1 MRDEKK
7 SALAMS
13 VSNFSL
19 EITTTLLFNNITS
32 AGFESENVTV
42 SDIIDEPNIYEV
54 IAISIVVGILAIF
67 TMAGNLLV
75 IIAFKIDKQLQTISN
90 CFLLSLAVADFTI
103 GLVSM
108 PLYTLYLLMGY
119 WPLGTLLC
127 DLWLSLDYTMSNA
140 SVANLLIICFDRYLS
155 VTRPLTYRANRT
167 PRKVGI
173 MIGCAWLVSALLWT
187 PWIFAWPH
195 IEGERT
201 VPNTECYIQF
211 LTTNAIITIATALAA
226 FYIPVSIMT
235 ILYYQIYRETE
246 KRQKRMPM
254 LQASAKFVS
263 KRKSR
268 FPSSNSCDFRSSSYF
283 RSDDITQDADDEIE
297 EVDNRT
303 GDNSSLFNR
312 CCCCCSRMIDRD
324 YEQTE
329 ESSTSD
335 SPTSPNS
342 TPSNS
347 HHFVSSQRSANK
359 YRGMTTQKSSR
370 NGIRNS
376 VSVSFPLQSVNS
388 ENHCKD
394 EELEG
399 VHDSAS
405 ETRLHEPLLHDDYTY
420 TILIDF
426 HKRDNT
432 SNTELKPSVT
442 MYTDLAVSDDNH
454 SDNRSESINPNTDN
468 HSKRMKRPQKT
479 MSLYSASDNEI
490 EEKPKS
496 VSKQSARTISE
507 CSVPLRVGTPALG
520 RRAKSLD
527 AAKTAS
533 EAHLAYKVVNKME
546 SQRVRRK
553 RQERRQDRKAAKTL
567 SAILLAFIITWTPYN
582 IFAVVSTFCLTCIHP
597 TLYAFGYWLCYI
609 NSTINPMC
617 YALCNAN
624 FRKTFWKLLRCR
636 CQKVNYGLSLRKY
649 TR

>member
-1 MRDEKK
+1 MSITNVTVEKTT
-7 SALAMS
+7 AL
-13 VSNFSL
+13 F
-19 EITTTLLFNNITS
+19 FNNIT
-32 AGFESENVTV
+32 AAVFELENVTV
-42 SDIIDEPNIYEV
+42 RDTLDDPNIYEV
-54 IAISIVVGILAIF
+54 IAISIVVGILATF

-167 PRKVGI
+167 PRKVGV
-173 MIGCAWLVSALLWT
+173 MIGCAWLVSVLLWT

-195 IEGERT
+195 IEGKRT
-201 VPNTECYIQF
+201 VPDTECYIQF
-211 LTTNAIITIATALAA
+211 LTTNAVITIATALAA

-254 LQASAKFVS
+254 LQASTKFVS

-268 FPSSNSCDFRSSSYF
+268 NSSCNSGEFRSSTYC
-283 RSDDITQDADDEIE
+283 RGEDITPDADDEMD
-297 EVDNRT
+297 EVENRQSE
-303 GDNSSLFNR
+303 NSSLFNR

-329 ESSTSD
+329 DSSTSD

-342 TPSNS
+342 TPSNL
-347 HHFVSSQRSANK
+347 HHFVSQRSASK
-359 YRGMTTQKSSR
+359 YRAMTNRKSPR
-370 NGIRNS
+370 NGMPNS
-376 VSVSFPLQSVNS
+376 VSVSFPLQSFSS
-388 ENHCKD
+388 ENNGKD
-394 EELEG
+394 EEIGG

-405 ETRLHEPLLHDDYTY
+405 ETRIHEPLLNDDYTY

-426 HKRDNT
+426 HKRNAKN
-432 SNTELKPSVT
+432 SEMKPSVT
-442 MYTDLAVSDDNH
+442 MYTDLTASDDNH
-454 SDNRSESINPNTDN
+454 SDNRSESINPTLEN
-468 HSKRMKRPQKT
+468 HSIRTKRTRKT

-490 EEKPKS
+490 EEIPKS
-496 VSKQSARTISE
+496 VSKSSTRTISDT
-507 CSVPLRVGTPALG
+507 SVPLRIGTPALG

-546 SQRVRRK
+546 CQRVRRK

-597 TLYAFGYWLCYI
+597 TLYAFG
-609 NSTINPMC
+609 
-617 YALCNAN
+617 
-624 FRKTFWKLLRCR
+624 K
-636 CQKVNYGLSLRKY
+636 
-649 TR
+649 

>member
-1 MRDEKK
+1 
-7 SALAMS
+7 MS
-13 VSNFSL
+13 VTNASV
-19 EITTTLLFNNITS
+19 EITTAKWFDNVTSTLN
-32 AGFESENVTV
+32 ESENVTLPA
-42 SDIIDEPNIYEV
+42 DPNLYEV
-54 IAISIVVGILAIF
+54 IAISVVVGFLAIF

-173 MIGCAWLVSALLWT
+173 MIGCAWLVSVLLWT

-195 IEGERT
+195 IEGKRT
-201 VPNTECYIQF
+201 VPDTECYIQF

-235 ILYYQIYRETE
+235 ILYYKIYRETE

-254 LQASAKFVS
+254 LQASSKFVS

-268 FPSSNSCDFRSSSYF
+268 TPSSNSGEFRSSTY
-283 RSDDITQDADDEIE
+283 RSNDNMSPYMDDEIE
-297 EVDNRT
+297 EPEHRP
-303 GDNSSLFNR
+303 GDHSSVFHR
-312 CCCCCSRMIDRD
+312 CCCCCRMIDRD

-342 TPSNS
+342 TPSNL
-347 HHFVSSQRSANK
+347 HNFVSNRVTNR
-359 YRGMTTQKSSR
+359 YRAISNRKCQS
-370 NGIRNS
+370 NGIPSS
-376 VSVSFPLQSVNS
+376 VSVSFPLQSIDTKN
-388 ENHCKD
+388 NCKN
-394 EELEG
+394 ERTGEF
-399 VHDSAS
+399 HDSAS
-405 ETRLHEPLLHDDYTY
+405 ESRLQEPLLHDDYTY

-426 HKRDNT
+426 HKRDT
-432 SNTELKPSVT
+432 SDNEMKPSVT
-442 MYTDLAVSDDNH
+442 MYTDLVASDDNH
-454 SDNRSESINPNTDN
+454 SDNGNAHITENVGK
-468 HSKRMKRPQKT
+468 HSKRTKNPEKT
-479 MSLYSASDNEI
+479 MSLYSACESEI
-490 EEKPKS
+490 EEEPKS
-496 VSKQSARTISE
+496 NFKHQKSSRTISDS
-507 CSVPLRVGTPALG
+507 SVPLRIGTPALG

-553 RQERRQDRKAAKTL
+553 RQERRQERKAAKTL

-609 NSTINPMC
+609 NSTVNPLC

-624 FRKTFWKLLRCR
+624 FRKTFWKILRCK
-636 CQKVNYGLSLRKY
+636 CQKVKYGMSFRKN